1 MHDFNAR
8 KPAKNFG
15 TRLFK
20 DDVCSY
26 NKYPRDSVRKTASVA
41 DFIAREMQSP
51 KCTRVSSALF
61 CGLFLLHKIRAQKKN
76 TLKFIMVRLSRR
88 VSLSRFLSLSKL
100 LLVRNER
107 TNLVRARIERERG
120 ERAFANTH
128 LLFLSFS
135 LLRVEICAV
144 SVELFSHT

>member
-41 DFIAREMQSP
+41 DFIAREIQSP
-51 KCTRVSSALF
+51 NALVSSALF

-76 TLKFIMVRLSRR
+76 TLNSSWY
-88 VSLSRFLSLSKL
+88 VSLVAYPSRGSLSLNFCSFETS
-100 LLVRNER
+100 ER
-107 TNLVRARIERERG
+107 ISFARESREKEVNARS
-120 ERAFANTH
+120 RIHTFCFS
-128 LLFLSFS
+128 LFLSS
-135 LLRVEICAV
+135 RRDLRRVRR
-144 SVELFSHT
+144 ELSHT